1 MKFGIFDYVDLR
13 SEPLPRTYD
22 ERMVLIQA
30 AEAAGFYGYHVTEHH
45 ATPLSAAPSPSVFLA
60 AAARETTRIR
70 LGALLFLLPLYHPF
84 RLLEELQML
93 DNLSNGR
100 LDIGVGRGV
109 SPFEF
114 AALGQDFKD
123 SDEVYAECLDVIWQ
137 GLKSNRITYQ
147 GARYKLDNA
156 PLPLGWVQKAHPPL
170 WYGLR
175 SGPDGSL
182 LPVRRGMNVV
192 TLGNDARAVR
202 QEPGSAGSGGTD
214 ARRRSGRAAVR
225 SHDRP
230 ANTGTRVGSS
240 GSVPSRGRISS
251 LRSERSSRAATS
263 RGRRS
268 RLRRRAITSSATAC
282 STIGRRA
289 PSRPGRRSRRG
300 RSRAR
305 ASAPP
310 FRRGSSLAK
319 RSRHSIAQTSR
330 ALPTIRSRYLISTAR
345 RTRKKAASTCG
356 LRPIC

>member
-137 GLKSNRITYQ
+137 GLKGNRITYQ

-192 TLGNDARAVR
+192 TLGNDARAVQAIARFRDAWPKYAEERR
-202 QEPGSAGSGGTD
+202 QAGSIIEQPMVGMVRGMFVADTD
-214 ARRRSGRAAVR
+214 AEAERIA
-225 SHDRP
+225 RP
-230 ANTGTRVGSS
+230 AYRKWFDNLMWLWSENNSFPGIPLSQDFDESIQDGSLVVGSPDTVRRKFVEQAERCGHDYLVLKLAF
-240 GSVPSRGRISS
+240 GSFTHAQEMRSLDLFRREVMPALQELKPS
-251 LRSERSSRAATS
+251 LPEAAT
-263 RGRRS
+263 
-268 RLRRRAITSSATAC
+268 T
-282 STIGRRA
+282 
-289 PSRPGRRSRRG
+289 
-300 RSRAR
+300 
-305 ASAPP
+305 
-310 FRRGSSLAK
+310 
-319 RSRHSIAQTSR
+319 
-330 ALPTIRSRYLISTAR
+330 
-345 RTRKKAASTCG
+345 
-356 LRPIC
+356 